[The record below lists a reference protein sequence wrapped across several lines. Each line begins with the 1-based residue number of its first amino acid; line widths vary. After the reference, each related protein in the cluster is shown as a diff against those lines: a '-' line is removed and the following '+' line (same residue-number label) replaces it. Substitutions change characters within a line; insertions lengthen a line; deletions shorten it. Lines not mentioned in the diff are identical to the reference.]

1 MTGFGWLTIRQ
12 AKEALKNGRPEEA
25 QRLLS
30 QGAAE
35 GHQRSWELLQK
46 TGEVFLARGVRLLA
60 QENNEGAWNDLLAAE
75 QLGIKTEA
83 ANALRQ
89 MLTKAGLAEARD
101 LLDRGEPARTLEVL
115 KRLDNRMVKHHDL
128 TGLEVASQAWIT
140 AREQAG
146 RGEFA
151 QAKHSCER
159 IARYIHPANPAF
171 VSFSKDLD
179 KRNLTFSGLLVSL
192 HEAALKKQWRD
203 VVRLSEEVLAVAPQ
217 HLEARKARARAWR
230 AIEPET
236 VSSPNHSV
244 PSPVNTPARTSP
256 RFLLWIDG
264 VGGFLVCLGNQA
276 AIGQAMPDATVE
288 IPLFADISRVH
299 ARLTRESEGYL
310 LEAVRPVLVNSQA
323 FEKGP
328 LHSGDRIT
336 LGATCQMHFRLPTP
350 VSASAR
356 LDMVS
361 GHRFSPSV
369 DAVLLMAE
377 TLVLGP
383 GEQAHVTL
391 PELDK
396 PVVLFRQREGL
407 GIRYAGAFKIDGSRV
422 QDRGSL
428 GASASVSGDE
438 FAFAIEPAGSSAGQS

>member
-35 GHQRSWELLQK
+35 GHQRSWDLLQK
-46 TGEVFLARGVRLLA
+46 TGEAFLARGVRLLA
-60 QENNEGAWNDLLAAE
+60 QENVEGAWNDLLAAE
-75 QLGIKTEA
+75 QLGAKNEA

-101 LLDRGEPARTLEVL
+101 LLDRGEPARTIEVL
-115 KRLDNRMVKHHDL
+115 KRLDNRMVKHHDI

-140 AREQAG
+140 AGEQAG

-151 QAKHSCER
+151 QATQSCDR
-159 IARYIHPANPAF
+159 IARYVHPANAAF
-171 VSFSKDLD
+171 KSFREDLE
-179 KRNLTFSGLLVSL
+179 KRNRTFNDLLVGL
-192 HEAALKKQWRD
+192 HEAASRKEWRA

-236 VSSPNHSV
+236 VSSPNHRV
-244 PSPVNTPARTSP
+244 VTAVATAPKTSP
-256 RFLLWIDG
+256 RFFLWIDG

-276 AIGQAMPDATVE
+276 AIGQATPDATVE
-288 IPLFADISRVH
+288 IPLFADVSRVH
-299 ARLTRESEGYL
+299 ARVTRESEGYL
-310 LEAVRPVLVNSQA
+310 LEAVRSVQVNGQT
-323 FEKGP
+323 FERGP

-356 LDMVS
+356 IDMVS
-361 GHRFSPSV
+361 GHRLSPSV

-383 GEQAHVTL
+383 GEQCHVTM

-396 PVVLFRQREGL
+396 PIVLFRQREGL
-407 GIRYAGAFKIDGSRV
+407 GIRYAGAFKIDGTRV

-428 GASASVSGDE
+428 GANATVSGDE